1 MSKPKN
7 DDPVMT
13 PEQIK
18 ETLRI
23 MFPDPDDEESCLD
36 NYDE

>member
-23 MFPDPDDEESCLD
+23 MFLDPDDEESCLD